1 MVINVHGGHNAKAP
15 GASGLLDE
23 VAEDRKVK
31 DLVIARLRAL
41 GHTAYDCT
49 DDDGATANACLK
61 NIVARCNS
69 HSADL
74 DVSIHFNAAANDP
87 AGNGR
92 TTGTEVLVYS
102 ASSAAAR
109 YAANICAAIAALGF
123 RNRGVKERP
132 GLYVLKHTRAPA
144 LLVEC
149 CFVDD
154 ADDVAL
160 YRPEAMADAIVDGIT
175 QVVSRRYTAQFQM
188 WLNDTY
194 NAGLVVD
201 GIWGPRTR
209 AAAIR
214 AFQTEL
220 NDQFG
225 ADLDVDGIWGPKTQ
239 AAAVNVRRGAR
250 GNLTRIIQGALYARG
265 YDAHGFDG
273 IFGPGC
279 ERAVRAF
286 QHNSGLWADGIVG
299 PNTWAALLS

>member
-1 MVINVHGGHNAKAP
+1 
-15 GASGLLDE
+15 
-23 VAEDRKVK
+23 
-31 DLVIARLRAL
+31 
-41 GHTAYDCT
+41 
-49 DDDGATANACLK
+49 
-61 NIVARCNS
+61 
-69 HSADL
+69 
-74 DVSIHFNAAANDP
+74 
-87 AGNGR
+87 
-92 TTGTEVLVYS
+92 
-102 ASSAAAR
+102 
-109 YAANICAAIAALGF
+109 
-123 RNRGVKERP
+123 
-132 GLYVLKHTRAPA
+132 
-144 LLVEC
+144 
-149 CFVDD
+149 
-154 ADDVAL
+154 
-160 YRPEAMADAIVDGIT
+160 
-175 QVVSRRYTAQFQM
+175 M

-239 AAAVNVRRGAR
+239 AAAVNVRWGAR